1 MAKQSKW
8 KLPGSGK
15 NIEIIANWKQ
25 YKLVVIN
32 SKCKNILFRIGKI
45 VYENVW

>member
-1 MAKQSKW
+1 MAKLSKW

-32 SKCKNILFRIGKI
+32 SIYKNILFRIGKI